1 MTAEPELEVVLDG
14 LTFAEAPR
22 WHDAELYVSD
32 VHGGRVLA
40 LSGRGARVVV
50 ELDDSPCGLGWL
62 PDGAL
67 LVVSMERRQ
76 LLRVDG
82 NDLTVHA
89 DLTRHAPFA
98 INDMVVDAHGRAY
111 VSQVGFDFHA
121 GGAPAESPLLVVAP
135 DGAVACTEFD
145 LAVANGLALDPS
157 ATRLL
162 VAETLA
168 DRVAELSIGPD
179 GELRRRGV
187 FATLA
192 PGSLPDGICLDRDG
206 AAWVACP
213 EHGRV
218 VRVGRGGD
226 VLDVAQLPAGR
237 RAMACVLGDD
247 DRRTLYVCT
256 TGTRRPPERWV
267 ADRTSRVERCR
278 VTVPGAGLP

>member
-1 MTAEPELEVVLDG
+1 MATSAELDVVIDG

-22 WHDAELYVSD
+22 WHDGELYVSD
-32 VHGGRVLA
+32 VHGGSVLA
-40 LSGRGARVVV
+40 LSDAGARVVV
-50 ELDDSPCGLGWL
+50 EIDDSPCGLGWL
-62 PDGAL
+62 PGGAM
-67 LVVSMERRQ
+67 LVVSMNHRR

-82 NDLTVHA
+82 DDLTVHA
-89 DLTRHAPFA
+89 DLAPHAAYA
-98 INDMVVDAHGRAY
+98 INDMVVDTRGRAY

-121 GGAPAESPLLVVAP
+121 GGAPADSPLLVVAP
-135 DGAVACTEFD
+135 DGDVTPTAFD
-145 LAVANGLALDPS
+145 LAVANGLALDPTG
-157 ATRLL
+157 ATML

-168 DRVAELSIGPD
+168 GRVTELAVGPD
-179 GELRRRGV
+179 GMLRRTGP
-187 FATLA
+187 FATLG

-213 EHGRV
+213 ELGRV
-218 VRVGRGGD
+218 VRVGRGGA
-226 VLDVAQLPAGR
+226 VLDVVQLPAGR

-278 VTVPGAGLP
+278 VAVPGAGLP